1 MKSIRIPGF
10 TAEMSLYETAISY
23 RTMVSRAGTRIITA
37 VQPALMIGGGPLGA
51 TCTAGNG
58 KKCDCGSDDCVAG
71 PTKCWCMPP
80 GPPVGPPSNYMFWL

>member
-1 MKSIRIPGF
+1 MKKSNENELPGF

-51 TCTAGNG
+51 KCTSTDGGSTCSCPKGICKAGKDYCECSSTAFTLNG
-58 KKCDCGSDDCVAG
+58 FMV
-71 PTKCWCMPP
+71 
-80 GPPVGPPSNYMFWL
+80 